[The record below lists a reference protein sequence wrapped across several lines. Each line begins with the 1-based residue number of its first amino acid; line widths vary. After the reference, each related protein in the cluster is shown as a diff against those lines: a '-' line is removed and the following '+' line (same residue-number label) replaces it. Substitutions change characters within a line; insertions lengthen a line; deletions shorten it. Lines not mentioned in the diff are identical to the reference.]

1 MKIELKEIGRD
12 SLKVGDVVGV
22 VREVQLGLRSSFRHG
37 KIIPVKIVKITP
49 KRTKIESDKFGEHD
63 KREVFYKLNEDAE
76 LETAYA
82 LAFETFLDGI
92 YRLGDLRRN
101 DVLREVS
108 DEDVLEASGHMK
120 AIMEIM
126 KKYKE

>member
-1 MKIELKEIGRD
+1 MEFIISAWQD
-12 SLKVGDVVGV
+12 Y
-22 VREVQLGLRSSFRHG
+22 SSEDCENHSQ
-37 KIIPVKIVKITP
+37 
-49 KRTKIESDKFGEHD
+49 RTKIESDKFGEHD

-101 DVLREVS
+101 DVLRDVS

-126 KKYKE
+126 KNTRSSNVSRNI